1 MSLAL
6 LPYVDSIYERDVRA
20 SLFLFSE
27 KHKFTLVLLAIGA
40 LMLLGAC
47 SRPIAP
53 QFSISNEI
61 GNAPHA
67 ISFAIDESIEADRF
81 RWDFGDGVGSEE
93 RDPEHIFQDAGT
105 FNVRLTVVK
114 DGRSSVAENTV
125 TILPG
130 EAGWIDVGQIPDS
143 ITYLSSAGF
152 TAKAFDVLGNSI
164 VDPVFDWDC
173 DPAAGQINASGIF
186 TAGKHVGN
194 YPDAITVSFERLGV
208 EVVQK
213 FGIEIIGGDL
223 HAVFIE
229 PDKLDVQVARSEN
242 IKVSAIDEA
251 GHLLESASLRF
262 KAIRDGDSVDSTG
275 RFEPS
280 TIASNGEESLVSV
293 EVELNGRVIETV
305 VSGIIRPGILDQLHP
320 FDVPASLQIGDSVQ
334 LSVFGTDR
342 FGNSL
347 TLDEMK
353 WSADSSD
360 IGSITDSGIF
370 TAGTVAGEYF
380 EEGISGRGILH
391 GVESSVIIPLK
402 IEPGPAE
409 SLHILPDND
418 SIAIGAGSPFVV
430 LASDAYGNVLDI
442 EEEEYEYEYSSAGRG
457 SEIALFIAGYE
468 IGDFENALTVTLP
481 AHVAGNAIEIVAQ
494 SDVNIR
500 QRSSNIIAVEV
511 MDQDGGGILF
521 LDLETAQLGSADIT
535 FNDNDAM
542 ELAPSWWPDGS
553 RLVYVSDLTGELQIY
568 TLDLL
573 TRTVVQV
580 TDVAGGA
587 SMPDVSPDGG
597 SLAFVTLEDDRWQ
610 LYVAS
615 ILENLEEAPITIEDA
630 IRVSEDHDAQ
640 HILPYWSPDGMQLL
654 ASQNTADGLVRMMI
668 FDPAL
673 VTPPEVIGPFGS
685 VAFGWTRDGSGIHF
699 GLGTDDGVLNL
710 GTINLVD
717 LEPKL
722 IRSSLEFLVAAWA
735 PDDSELMAV
744 DAGTGAAWLMDS
756 DSSGLRLV
764 VSADQLPARMSWRP
778 RAFGDPVVDHHE
790 DVEKKM
796 LVPGDKPAPPSG
808 ALDTSLEYSAVI
820 VTDAGTI
827 TVELY
832 DDQAPLTVE
841 NFINLARI
849 GFYDG
854 LEFHRVIA
862 GYLSQSGD
870 PEPTTEVIDGPDYIF
885 NDEFSRD
892 LSHDSAGTL
901 SMANAGSNTNGSQ
914 FFITHGV
921 ATELDAFEN
930 GVAKNCA
937 DDAVACHS
945 VFGRVTIGNEIVM
958 GMAERDP
965 VIASKSGVTIL
976 SISIVEN

>member
-1 MSLAL
+1 MSLVL
-6 LPYVDSIYERDVRA
+6 LPFVGSIYERDVRA

-27 KHKFTLVLLAIGA
+27 KHKSTLLLLVIGA

-47 SRPIAP
+47 STPIAP
-53 QFSISNEI
+53 QFSISSEI

-67 ISFAIDESIEADRF
+67 ISFTVDESIEADRF

-105 FNVRLTVVK
+105 FNIRLTVVK
-114 DGRSSVAENTV
+114 DGRSSVAENAV
-125 TILPG
+125 SILPG
-130 EAGWIDVGQIPDS
+130 EAGWIEIGQVPDS
-143 ITYLSSAGF
+143 ITYLSSVGF
-152 TAKAFDVLGNSI
+152 TAKAFDALGNSI

-173 DPAAGQINASGIF
+173 DPDAGQINASGIF
-186 TAGKHVGN
+186 TAGKQVRN
-194 YPDAITVSFERLGV
+194 YPEAITVSFERLGV
-208 EVVQK
+208 EVVKK
-213 FGIEIIGGDL
+213 FGVDIIGGDL

-229 PDKLDVQVARSEN
+229 PDTLDVQVARSEN

-262 KAIRDGDSVDSTG
+262 RAIRDGDTVDSTG

-280 TIASNGEESLVSV
+280 TIASNGEVSLVSV
-293 EVELNGRVIETV
+293 QVELNGRVIETV
-305 VSGIIRPGILDQLHP
+305 VSGMIRPGILDQVHP
-320 FDVPASLQIGDSVQ
+320 FDIPASLQIGDSVQ

-353 WSADSSD
+353 WSAHSPD

-370 TAGTVAGEYF
+370 TAGTVAGEYL
-380 EEGISGRGILH
+380 EQGISARGILR
-391 GVESSVIIPLK
+391 GVESFVNIPLK

-418 SIAIGAGSPFVV
+418 SVAIGAGSPFVV

-442 EEEEYEYEYSSAGRG
+442 EEEEYEYEYSTAGRG
-457 SEIALFIAGYE
+457 SEIAIFIAGYE
-468 IGDFENALTVTLP
+468 IGDFKNAITVTLP
-481 AHVAGNAIEIVAQ
+481 ANIAGNAIELVAR

-521 LDLETAQLGSADIT
+521 LDLETAQLGSADIS
-535 FNDNDAM
+535 FNGNGVM
-542 ELAPSWWPDGS
+542 ELSPSWWPDGS
-553 RLVYVSDLTGELQIY
+553 RLVYVSDLTGELQVY
-568 TLDLL
+568 MLDLL
-573 TRTVVQV
+573 TRAVIQI

-587 SMPDVSPDGG
+587 SMPQVSPDGG
-597 SLAFVTLEDDRWQ
+597 SLAFVSLADDEWQ
-610 LYVAS
+610 LYVAP
-615 ILENLEEAPITIEDA
+615 IPEDVEGAPITIGDS
-630 IRVSEDHDAQ
+630 IRVSEDDAAQ
-640 HILPYWSPDGMQLL
+640 HILPYWSPDGLQLL
-654 ASQNTADGLVRMMI
+654 ASQNTADELVRMMI

-673 VTPPEVIGPFGS
+673 VTPPKVTGPFGS

-699 GLGTDDGVLNL
+699 GLGTDDGALNL
-710 GTINLVD
+710 GTINL
-717 LEPKL
+717 LNMKAIL
-722 IRSSLEFLVAAWA
+722 IESSLEFLVASWA

-756 DSSGLRLV
+756 DSSGLRRV
-764 VSADQLPARMSWRP
+764 VPADQLPARMAWRP
-778 RAFGDPVVDHHE
+778 RAYGDPVADHDE
-790 DVEKKM
+790 DAEKRM
-796 LVPGDKPAPPSG
+796 LVRGDKPAPPAG
-808 ALDTSLEYSAVI
+808 ALDTASEYSAVI
-820 VTDAGTI
+820 ATDAGNI

-832 DDQAPLTVE
+832 DDEAPLTVE

-854 LEFHRVIA
+854 LEFHRVME

-870 PEPTTEVIDGPDYIF
+870 PEPTNELVDGPGYIF

-892 LSHDSAGTL
+892 LLHDSVGTL

-914 FFITHGV
+914 FVITHDV
-921 ATELDAFEN
+921 ATELDAFES

-945 VFGRVTIGNEIVM
+945 VFGRVTIGNEIVI

-965 VIASKSGVTIL
+965 AIASKSGVTIF

>member
-6 LPYVDSIYERDVRA
+6 LSYVGSIYERDVRA
-20 SLFLFSE
+20 RLFLFSE
-27 KHKFTLVLLAIGA
+27 KYKSTLLLLVIGA
-40 LMLLGAC
+40 LMPLGAC
-47 SRPIAP
+47 STPIAP

-67 ISFAIDESIEADRF
+67 ISFTIDESIEADRF
-81 RWDFGDGVGSEE
+81 HWDFGDGVGSEE

-125 TILPG
+125 SILPG
-130 EAGWIDVGQIPDS
+130 EAGWIEMGQVPDS
-143 ITYLSSAGF
+143 ITYLSSVGF

-173 DPAAGQINASGIF
+173 DPDAGRINALGIF
-186 TAGKHVGN
+186 TAGKQVGN

-213 FGIEIIGGDL
+213 FGIDVIGGDL

-229 PDKLDVQVARSEN
+229 PDTLDVQVARSEN

-275 RFEPS
+275 RFESS
-280 TIASNGEESLVSV
+280 TIASNGEESLVTV
-293 EVELNGRVIETV
+293 QVELNGRVIETA
-305 VSGIIRPGILDQLHP
+305 VSGIIRPGILDQVHP

-353 WSADSSD
+353 WSAHSPD
-360 IGSITDSGIF
+360 IGSITESGIF

-380 EEGISGRGILH
+380 DEGISARGFLR
-391 GVESSVIIPLK
+391 GVESFVIIPLK

-418 SIAIGAGSPFVV
+418 SVAIGAGSPFVV

-442 EEEEYEYEYSSAGRG
+442 EEEEFEYKYSTAGRG
-457 SEIALFIAGYE
+457 SEIAIFIAGYE
-468 IGDFENALTVTLP
+468 IGDFENAITVTLP
-481 AHVAGNAIEIVAQ
+481 ANIAGNPIDLVAR

-521 LDLETAQLGSADIT
+521 LDLETAQLGSADIS
-535 FNDNDAM
+535 FNDNGAM
-542 ELAPSWWPDGS
+542 ELSPSWWPDGS
-553 RLVYVSDLTGELQIY
+553 RLVYVSDLTGELQVY
-568 TLDLL
+568 MLDLL
-573 TRTVVQV
+573 TRAVVQI

-587 SMPDVSPDGG
+587 SMPHVSPDGG
-597 SLAFVTLEDDRWQ
+597 SLAFVSLADDEWQ
-610 LYVAS
+610 LYVAP
-615 ILENLEEAPITIEDA
+615 IPEDVEGAPITIRDS
-630 IRVSEDHDAQ
+630 IRVSEDDAAQ

-654 ASQNTADGLVRMMI
+654 ASQNTSDELVRMMI

-673 VTPPEVIGPFGS
+673 VTPPKAIGPFGS
-685 VAFGWTRDGSGIHF
+685 VAFGWTHDGSGIHF
-699 GLGTDDGVLNL
+699 GLGTDDGALNL

-717 LEPKL
+717 MEAILME
-722 IRSSLEFLVAAWA
+722 SSLEFLVASWA

-744 DAGTGAAWLMDS
+744 DAGAGAAWLMDS
-756 DSSGLRLV
+756 DSSGLRRV
-764 VSADQLPARMSWRP
+764 VPADQLPARMAWRP
-778 RAFGDPVVDHHE
+778 RAYGDPVVDHHE
-790 DVEKKM
+790 DAEKRM
-796 LVPGDKPAPPSG
+796 LVPGDKPAAPTG
-808 ALDTSLEYSAVI
+808 ALDTASEYSAVI
-820 VTDAGTI
+820 ATDIGNI
-827 TVELY
+827 TVDLF
-832 DDQAPLTVE
+832 DDEAPLTVE

-854 LEFHRVIA
+854 LEFHRVMA

-870 PEPTTEVIDGPDYIF
+870 PEPTSEIVDGPGYIF
-885 NDEFSRD
+885 NDEFNRD
-892 LSHDSAGTL
+892 LLHDSMGTL

-914 FFITHGV
+914 FFITHDV
-921 ATELDAFEN
+921 AKELDAFES

-965 VIASKSGVTIL
+965 AIASKSGVTIV